1 LLANAKVTEK
11 AKRALL
17 QPAMPSASGQAQRT
31 RSALYAFGSL
41 SDLVALGFS
50 SVPGEE
56 NS

>member
-1 LLANAKVTEK
+1 LLANAMVTEK
-11 AKRALL
+11 AERALP
-17 QPAMPSASGQAQRT
+17 QPAMPSANGQAQRR
-31 RSALYAFGSL
+31 RSAPYAFGSL